1 MDFLVF
7 SLSGFDD
14 FLLYFGLSVVF
25 VAVFLAIYTLVTP
38 YSEIKLIREG
48 NAAAAASISG
58 ALIGY
63 VLPLASAVTHSV
75 NPWDMM
81 LWAAIALVVQLVVF
95 IAVRLFLPDLTR
107 QITDAKVAA
116 GVFLGAVSLAAG
128 ILNAACMTY

>member
-1 MDFLVF
+1 M
-7 SLSGFDD
+7 
-14 FLLYFGLSVVF
+14 F

-63 VLPLASAVTHSV
+63 ILPLASAVTHSV

-81 LWAAIALVVQLVVF
+81 LWAAIALVVQLLVF
-95 IAVRLFLPDLTR
+95 LAVRLFLPDLTR
-107 QITDAKVAA
+107 QITDGKVAA

>member
-1 MDFLVF
+1 MDFLAF

-14 FLLYFGLSVVF
+14 FLLYFALSVGFVAAFVF
-25 VAVFLAIYTLVTP
+25 VYTLITP
-38 YSEIKLIREG
+38 YREIQLIREG

-81 LWAAIALVVQLVVF
+81 LWAAIALIVQLLVF
-95 IAVRLFLPDLTR
+95 VAVRLLLPDLPR
-107 QITDAKVAA
+107 QINDSKVAA